1 MKKKR
6 MNGLSKFE
14 QFINEFRNFFYLYKD
29 SILGIKVINS
39 LADHPSITQR
49 DLARLL
55 GFSLGK
61 ANYCIQAL
69 MDKGM
74 IKIKNFKNSN
84 NKSSYQYFFTPK
96 GIEQKSRLTIEFL
109 KIKTNE
115 HENLVKEIKALEKM
129 CNDLSMYNEVEKN

>member
-1 MKKKR
+1 MRHLK
-6 MNGLSKFE
+6 E
-14 QFINEFRNFFYLYKD
+14 DIEF
-29 SILGIKVINS
+29 KVINS

-61 ANYCIQAL
+61 VNYCIQAL
-69 MDKGM
+69 MGKGM

-109 KIKTNE
+109 KIKINE
-115 HENLVKEIKALEKM
+115 HENLVKEIKALEKK
-129 CNDLSMYNEVEKN
+129 CNDLSMYNKVEKNKLV